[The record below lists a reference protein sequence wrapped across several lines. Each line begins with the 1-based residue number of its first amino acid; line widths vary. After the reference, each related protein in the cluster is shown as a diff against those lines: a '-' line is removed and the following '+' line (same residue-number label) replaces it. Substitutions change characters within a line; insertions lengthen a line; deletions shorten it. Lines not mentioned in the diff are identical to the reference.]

1 MRRSARR
8 LALVLGDQLSFD
20 LASLQ
25 GLDPAQDVVLLAE
38 VAEEAGHV
46 PHHPQKIALIFSAMR
61 HFAAALRERGLRV
74 QYVRLD
80 DADNSGSLPGEL
92 LRWADH
98 FGAQEIHLTECGDW
112 RLEQALRHCGLPIHW
127 HVDQR
132 FLCSREAF
140 AAWVGG
146 RKQLRM
152 EYFYREMR
160 RRSGLLMNGDG
171 TPVGGAWNFDADN
184 RKALPKKGVEI
195 PPLPQLEHDE
205 ITRAVIAEVDERYPE
220 HPGSAADFW
229 LPVTPEDS
237 RDWLDL
243 FVAERLHDFG
253 RYEDAMKADE
263 PFLFHAIVSPMLNIG
278 LLTVDEVVA
287 AATRTDAPLAS
298 VEGFIRQVIGWRE
311 YMRGMY
317 RAHPKLEHV
326 NALHLD
332 KRIQKYWFSGE
343 RMPKDLPLPV
353 RTVLERVHRWGYAHH
368 IERLMVLGNWFLL
381 QGYAPRQVNDWFL
394 ALFVDAYDWV
404 MVPNVMGM
412 SQFADGGFVATK
424 PYVSGGAYLQKM
436 GSWWSSAQEA
446 KDSVFTDAYWEFL
459 ERHEDVLAGNHR
471 LGLALA
477 PMRKRRDAKG

>member
-1 MRRSARR
+1 MRVSARR

-25 GLDPAQDVVLLAE
+25 GIDPAQDVVLLAE

-98 FGAQEIHLTECGDW
+98 FGAQDIHLTECGDW

-184 RKALPKKGVEI
+184 RKAL
-195 PPLPQLEHDE
+195 
-205 ITRAVIAEVDERYPE
+205 
-220 HPGSAADFW
+220 
-229 LPVTPEDS
+229 
-237 RDWLDL
+237 
-243 FVAERLHDFG
+243 
-253 RYEDAMKADE
+253 
-263 PFLFHAIVSPMLNIG
+263 
-278 LLTVDEVVA
+278 
-287 AATRTDAPLAS
+287 
-298 VEGFIRQVIGWRE
+298 
-311 YMRGMY
+311 
-317 RAHPKLEHV
+317 
-326 NALHLD
+326 
-332 KRIQKYWFSGE
+332 
-343 RMPKDLPLPV
+343 
-353 RTVLERVHRWGYAHH
+353 
-368 IERLMVLGNWFLL
+368 
-381 QGYAPRQVNDWFL
+381 
-394 ALFVDAYDWV
+394 
-404 MVPNVMGM
+404 
-412 SQFADGGFVATK
+412 
-424 PYVSGGAYLQKM
+424 
-436 GSWWSSAQEA
+436 
-446 KDSVFTDAYWEFL
+446 
-459 ERHEDVLAGNHR
+459 
-471 LGLALA
+471 
-477 PMRKRRDAKG
+477 